1 MSVVPKQSID
11 LENDVRDDVDD
22 CDVENPITSKTK
34 GRPKGSRPKGG
45 VEVAKKSR
53 RFHFPNCGG
62 TNHDSRN
69 CPNKRKKYSLLNS
82 QSPNK

>member
-34 GRPKGSRPKGG
+34 GG

-53 RFHFPNCGG
+53 RCHFPNCGG